1 MRLLA
6 LCLFIGSSLTFAGEP
21 ATAPPPVQSAPVP
34 AGFASRDQ
42 RYQVQPNDVIEVV
55 FRYTPEFNFTA
66 TIQPDGYISS
76 EITGDLHV
84 AGMTLT
90 EVKSAIAKKASVR
103 LKDPEVGV
111 LLKDF
116 VKPHFVVAG
125 QVAHPGTFELR
136 GQVGII
142 QAIAMSGG
150 FVRESAKRSQVI
162 LVRRVNSDYAEVKV
176 FNLKKLMKPGNIR
189 EDVLLQPDDMLV
201 VPQNGISKIDPYLRI
216 SSLGAY
222 MLGFGLP

>member
-1 MRLLA
+1 
-6 LCLFIGSSLTFAGEP
+6 
-21 ATAPPPVQSAPVP
+21 
-34 AGFASRDQ
+34 
-42 RYQVQPNDVIEVV
+42 
-55 FRYTPEFNFTA
+55 
-66 TIQPDGYISS
+66 
-76 EITGDLHV
+76 
-84 AGMTLT
+84 
-90 EVKSAIAKKASVR
+90 
-103 LKDPEVGV
+103 
-111 LLKDF
+111 
-116 VKPHFVVAG
+116 
-125 QVAHPGTFELR
+125 
-136 GQVGII
+136 
-142 QAIAMSGG
+142 MSGG

>member
-1 MRLLA
+1 MRLFV
-6 LCLFIGSSLTFAGEP
+6 LCLFVCSCVSFAGDP
-21 ATAPPPVQSAPVP
+21 ATEQLPIQSAPVP
-34 AGFASRDQ
+34 TGFASRDQ
-42 RYQVQPNDVIEVV
+42 RYQLQPNDVIEVV

-90 EVKSAIAKKASVR
+90 EVKSAIAQKAGVR